1 MSSEGA
7 RYERLDRAE
16 LYLRLSD
23 RAIGD
28 AYLSMLDI
36 GYVDGGDR
44 MNRVQVEV
52 RALRRRVM
60 NEMAGMT
67 QEAVGGYVKE

>member
-16 LYLRLSD
+16 LYLRLAD

-60 NEMAGMT
+60 NEMAGMA
-67 QEAVGGYVKE
+67 QGAVGGYVE